1 MSAVNMTRMKD
12 QIRYRLDKGEG
23 VNVQTILLFLVHIIS
38 DEQIKELIDYA
49 ADYNR
54 RLKENQPKE
63 QKPLADF
70 TLELEQL
77 CLKHNVRIEDR
88 TDYDYDP
95 ESNEYTHVE
104 HMIAIVDV
112 EYGFSHKFQEVIT
125 LPIGNTSDET
135 E

>member
-1 MSAVNMTRMKD
+1 MNQVQMTKMKD

-23 VNVQTILLFLVHIIS
+23 VNVQTILLFLIHVVS
-38 DEQIKELIDYA
+38 DKQIKELIDYA
-49 ADYNR
+49 AGYNK
-54 RLKENQPKE
+54 RLKENQPAD

-104 HMIAIVDV
+104 HMIAVVDL
-112 EYGFSHKFQEVIT
+112 EYGFSHKFQDLIL
-125 LPIGNTSDET
+125 LPLGTTTDET